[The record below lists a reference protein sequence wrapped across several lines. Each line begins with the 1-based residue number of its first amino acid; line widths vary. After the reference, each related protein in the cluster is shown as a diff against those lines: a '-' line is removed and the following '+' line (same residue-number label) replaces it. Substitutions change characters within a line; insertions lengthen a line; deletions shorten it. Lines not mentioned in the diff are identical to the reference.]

1 MKCCCGITSGCSR
14 RTYGRGLDQRT
25 LITSSRRFAAE
36 PQAVRWLDSRPELAV
51 NVSAIAYLDDHDDQL
66 SVHDFIQDP
75 IVPLAEAVFLLPTKL
90 FAAGGPR
97 VGAEGVN
104 AVNDAPPVFERDALQ
119 LFGRRPLDANAI
131 VCHAASC
138 RG

>member
-1 MKCCCGITSGCSR
+1 MNTDFIAFSCCVRGTGQRCSR
-14 RTYGRGLDQRT
+14 IAKGRP
-25 LITSSRRFAAE
+25 AE
-36 PQAVRWLDSRPELAV
+36 ARVVRWLDSRPELAV
-51 NVSAIAYLDDHDDQL
+51 NVSAIAYLDDHDDQP
-66 SVHDFIQDP
+66 SVDDFMQDP
-75 IVPLAEAVFLLPTKL
+75 IVPLAEAVFLLPTKF

-131 VCHAASC
+131 LCHAASC